1 MAEFRINYQRVI
13 SQANS
18 MNNLSSDLGKEIQ
31 RLEEILTDAKA
42 NWVGPASQAYQ
53 KQLLLLIADMKST
66 KFKISSVSS
75 TIKNVAN
82 RIQKEDK
89 RLAELS
95 KNL

>member
-1 MAEFRINYQRVI
+1 MAGFRINYPRVI

-18 MNNLSSDLGKEIQ
+18 INNLSYELGREIQ
-31 RLEEILTDAKA
+31 QLEGILADVKA
-42 NWVGPASQAYQ
+42 NWVGPASQTYQ
-53 KQLLLLIADMKST
+53 KQLLMLIADMKST
-66 KFKISSVSS
+66 KFKMSSVSS

-82 RIQKEDK
+82 RIQREDE

>member
-1 MAEFRINYQRVI
+1 MAGFRINYPRVI

-18 MNNLSSDLGKEIQ
+18 INNLSYELGREIQ
-31 RLEEILTDAKA
+31 QLEGILADVKA
-42 NWVGPASQAYQ
+42 SWVGPASQAYQ
-53 KQLLLLIADMKST
+53 KQLLMLIADMKST

-82 RIQKEDK
+82 RIQREDE